1 MTSDWGTVQLSR
13 TQLRETFTV
22 SETTGDTARTL
33 DLEGQ
38 ESFPPLPRAELIARH
53 DNLLALEQGTPVAV
67 RWEDKPERDGYYA
80 VRGSSAAYREYTGDM
95 VTSTWKVS
103 LERLG
108 SASEVD
114 LQSRLTGVARSNDFS
129 LSGESW
135 HAPPIGH
142 TTYYTGAT
150 NPSLMTRTGADGAMT
165 VYRGIPAGASPRWGC
180 DPSDYLAGRVRIND
194 TAAATG
200 AGVEVEGV
208 VRPLPVGAWTLGNAL
223 VNVTPTASA
232 GVIDVQAYTGGAWHS
247 KLWNITVGG
256 SNVSAWDTVTI
267 LRNDVEQCVLRLTA
281 PRSPGRATLDL
292 ALRRGSRIVE
302 GYLQCGAAATLAVYL
317 RSSETNTSAAASGYV
332 VATNNDGDGNRF
344 AAGSARSFTAHANGG
359 VSKAS
364 TATLDFW
371 AGVVAGGGSAVSG
384 DAATDLRNQYLGAL
398 AEATYV
404 ARR

>member
-1 MTSDWGTVQLSR
+1 MTSDWGAVRLSR
-13 TQLRETFTV
+13 TPLRETFPV
-22 SETTGDTARTL
+22 SEGAADSRTL
-33 DLEGQ
+33 DIEGE
-38 ESFPPLPRAELIARH
+38 ESHPPLTRTELIGRH
-53 DNLLALEQGTPVAV
+53 DNLLALEQGVPVAV
-67 RWEDKPERDGYYA
+67 TWSDKSERSGYYA
-80 VRGSSAAYREYTGDM
+80 VRGSSAAYTEFRGDT
-95 VTSTWKVS
+95 VTSKWKVA

-114 LQSRLTGVARSNDFS
+114 LQSRLTGVARANDFS
-129 LSGESW
+129 LTGESW

-150 NPSLMTRTGADGAMT
+150 NPSTMTRATADGTMT

-180 DPSDYLAGRVRIND
+180 APSAYLAGRVRIND
-194 TAAATG
+194 TAAASGTG
-200 AGVEVEGV
+200 FEVEGIE
-208 VRPLPVGAWTLGNAL
+208 RALPVASWTLGNAL

-232 GVIDVQAYTGGAWHS
+232 GVLDVQAYTGGAWHS
-247 KLWNITVGG
+247 KLWNISVGG
-256 SNVSAWDTVTI
+256 ANVAAWDTATI

-302 GYLQCGAAATLAVYL
+302 AYLQSGAASTLAVYL
-317 RSSETNTSAAASGYV
+317 RTAETNTSAAASGYV
-332 VATNNDGDGNRF
+332 VATGNDADGNRF
-344 AAGSARSFTAHANGG
+344 AAGSARTFTAHANGG

-364 TATLDFW
+364 TATLDCW
-371 AGVVAGGGSAVSG
+371 LGVVAGGGSAISG
-384 DAATDLRNQYLGAL
+384 DTATDLRNQYIGAL